1 MLERSYYASTVE
13 TFQGLKDEYKLLET
27 EYIFTSLQYAHH
39 DLSWLNALFKYGYK
53 IIIDISKKTLDD
65 LNMSLEA
72 LYLKY
77 PGMICRLDDGYDK
90 EEILRFS
97 KKYPVIIN
105 ASTMSERFLKEIKK
119 SNMIAAMFNY
129 YPKPL
134 TGMSE
139 KDVKKITERL
149 HRVNVPVYAFL
160 SGTMSRRGPIHYGLP
175 TLEIARGLN
184 TLENYLQLKE
194 LTIDKIFLG
203 DEYLTEKEV
212 RELKHLNDGILKIE
226 ISTKYKGLFNYINTL
241 KISCREDSSEYL
253 HRFSHTRGKVGAF
266 NINHL
271 DRIENISKGDILI
284 DGEEAA
290 RYKGELQIARK
301 DAAAENYPFYKI
313 GEVIDKNLIP
323 YIKEEYTIQFEWEQ
337 PYVFSNKTH

>member
-13 TFQGLKDEYKLLET
+13 EFQNLKEEYKLLET
-27 EYIFTSLQYAHH
+27 EYIFTSLQHEHQAL
-39 DLSWLNALFKYGYK
+39 DWLDQLFKYGYK
-53 IIIDISKKTLDD
+53 VIIDVSKKTLDN

-77 PGMICRLDDGYDK
+77 PGITCRLDDGYDK

-105 ASTMSERFLKEIKK
+105 ASTMSEKFLKAINE

-149 HRVNVPVYAFL
+149 HQLNVPVYAFIPGAL
-160 SGTMSRRGPIHYGLP
+160 SKRGPVHYGLP
-175 TLEIARGLN
+175 TLEKARRLN

-194 LTIDKIFLG
+194 LNIDKVFLG
-203 DEYLTEKEV
+203 DEYLTEKEMG
-212 RELKHLNDGILKIE
+212 ELKTLNDGILKIE
-226 ISTKYKGLFNYINTL
+226 ISTGYGEIFNYINTL

-253 HRFSHTRGKVGAF
+253 HRFSSTRGKIEGF
-266 NINHL
+266 GISHL
-271 DRIENISKGDILI
+271 DRTESISKGDILI
-284 DGEEAA
+284 DGGEVS

-301 DAAAENYPFYKI
+301 DVAAGGYPFYKI
-313 GEVIDKNLIP
+313 GKVTERNLIP
-323 YIKEEYTIQFEWEQ
+323 YIKEEYIIQFEWEQ
-337 PYVFSNKTH
+337 SDVFSDETY